1 MINILFNDKTY
12 GACLEKLVYTNN
24 AEYAKTIIAEM
35 NKEADY
41 DKYYAEMK
49 ARYEEAGLYDL
60 VDEFNKQYE
69 EWKNK

>member
-41 DKYYAEMK
+41 DKYY
-49 ARYEEAGLYDL
+49 GLKVTKDWRGR
-60 VDEFNKQYE
+60 EIKE
-69 EWKNK
+69 RI